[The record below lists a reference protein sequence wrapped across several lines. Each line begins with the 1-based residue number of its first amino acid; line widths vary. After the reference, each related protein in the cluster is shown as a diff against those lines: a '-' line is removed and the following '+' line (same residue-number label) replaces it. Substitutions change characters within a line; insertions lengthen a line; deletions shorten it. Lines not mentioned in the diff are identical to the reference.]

1 MAACVSLVDLSIFCR
16 MFSTM
21 LSAGVP
27 PARCLGVLSQQQRSR
42 KFKRVIAEV
51 QREVT
56 AGNMLSKSLA
66 KYPGTFSN
74 LFIGL
79 VRAGEIGSVLEE
91 TLQRLSTF
99 LEKDV
104 EMKRKIKPAMTYP
117 ILIAISLV
125 LIVIGLGAFISQP
138 FWN

>member
-1 MAACVSLVDLSIFCR
+1 MAAYASLADLSIFCR

-21 LSAGVP
+21 LGAGVP
-27 PARCLGVLSQQQRSR
+27 PARCLGVLSQQQRNR
-42 KFKRVIAEV
+42 KFKWVIADI
-51 QREVT
+51 QREVA

-79 VRAGEIGSVLEE
+79 VRAGEIGGVLGE
-91 TLQRLSTF
+91 TLGRLSTF
-99 LEKDV
+99 LEKAV
-104 EMKRKIKPAMTYP
+104 EMKRRTKLAMTFP
-117 ILIAISLV
+117 MLIGIALV
-125 LIVIGLGAFISQP
+125 LIAVGLGAFISQP

>member
-1 MAACVSLVDLSIFCR
+1 MAAGVSLVDLSVFCR

-21 LSAGVP
+21 LGAGVP
-27 PARCLGVLSQQQRSR
+27 PAQCLGVLSQQQRSR
-42 KFKRVIAEV
+42 KFKRVIADV
-51 QREVT
+51 QREVA
-56 AGNMLSKSLA
+56 AGNMLSQSLA
-66 KYPGTFSN
+66 KYPATFSN

-79 VRAGEIGSVLEE
+79 VRAGEIGGVLGE
-91 TLQRLSTF
+91 TLGRLSAF

-104 EMKRKIKPAMTYP
+104 EMKRQTKLAVTYP
-117 ILIAISLV
+117 ILIGISLV